1 MINPMSIVEQARRLP
16 SPKPAK
22 RLAVLFFFLL
32 PAAIAQLTLSSNMQN
47 GLPMAAVL
55 HADSLLAVTNDLPA
69 EPGETLILQGSGF
82 LNGAQ
87 ILVDG
92 SPQDTTVLDD
102 NDAQFVLPPD
112 AGGSFL
118 EIAVTAADGS
128 VTPAAIVP
136 VDAPFDSTQLA
147 AADVQTLVTNAALAS
162 DAAGLAVAVVDRA
175 GRILAIYRRPATTDA
190 SVEKALSLA
199 RTGAFFSSQATPL
212 SSRTVRAISRPNF
225 PEGIPNQPSGPLF
238 GIENTNR
245 GCNFNVTFL
254 PGQTLPQLQNATGT
268 GYGLGMA
275 TVAGGLPLFRNG
287 VTVVG
292 GIGVAGL
299 ASDDADE
306 FAAAAA
312 SQASGFFVQLPL
324 PDPGAVY
331 LNGFR
336 LPFINS
342 GTPAGIH
349 ATSDPGGSYQVGPLN
364 GAPAPDGWLVG
375 PTASATLSV
384 SDVTAIVQS
393 AIDTASLTRAA
404 IRLPIGSRARMVISV
419 SDLDGNIL
427 AIYRMPDSPI
437 FSIDVALT
445 KARNVVYFS
454 GPNRDPRDLPGVPMG
469 TAVTNRSIGFS
480 SQPYFPSGIWNTKPG
495 PFAAMYAADTANP
508 CTQANQPPNPNQ
520 SGIVFFPGSA
530 PLYRNGQLVGG
541 LGISGDGVDQDDFV
555 TSGGAIN
562 LLAPAG
568 IRADQIFIRGIRLPY
583 WSFPRNPEQ

>member
-1 MINPMSIVEQARRLP
+1 MKIGTGGRMMIPALFTAALWGQA
-16 SPKPAK
+16 S
-22 RLAVLFFFLL
+22 
-32 PAAIAQLTLSSNMQN
+32 LTTNWVN
-47 GLPMAAVL
+47 GLQMAVVL
-55 HADSLLAVTNDLPA
+55 HGATGMAVSDGSPA
-69 EPGETLILQGSGF
+69 EPGETLILQGAGFSG
-82 LNGAQ
+82 GAQ
-87 ILVDG
+87 ILVG
-92 SPQDTTVLDD
+92 GAAVSTTVIDD
-102 NDAQFVLPPD
+102 GDAQFVLPAA

-118 EIAVTAADGS
+118 EIAVSGGDGNVS
-128 VTPAAIVP
+128 PAAVVP
-136 VDAPFDSTQLA
+136 VDAPFDAVQLA

-162 DAAGLAVAVVDRA
+162 DGAGLAVAVVDRA
-175 GRILAIYRRPATTDA
+175 GRVLAIYRRPSTTDA
-190 SVEKALSLA
+190 DVEKGLSLA

-254 PGQTLPQLQNATGT
+254 PGQMLLQLQNATGT
-268 GYGLGMA
+268 GYGAGIA
-275 TVAGGLPLFRNG
+275 TVAGGLPLFRG
-287 VTVVG
+287 GTTVVG

-299 ASDDADE
+299 GSDDTDE
-306 FAAAAA
+306 YAAAVAA
-312 SQASGFFVQLPL
+312 QASGFFVQLPL

-342 GTPAGIH
+342 AAPSGVVAVNPFLIPNGT
-349 ATSDPGGSYQVGPLN
+349 YQLGPLN
-364 GAPAPDGWLVG
+364 GMPAPDGWLVG
-375 PTASATLSV
+375 PSASATLSV
-384 SDVTAIVQS
+384 ADVTAIVQS

-404 IRLPIGSRARMVISV
+404 IRLPVGTRASMVISV
-419 SDLDGNIL
+419 ADLDGNIL
-427 AIYRMPDSPI
+427 ALYRMPDSLI

-454 GPNRDPRDLPGVPMG
+454 GPNRDPRDLPGVAIG
-469 TAVTNRSIGFS
+469 TAVTNRTVGFG

-495 PFAAMYAADTANP
+495 PFAPMYAADTANP
-508 CTQANQPPNPNQ
+508 CTQGNQPANPNQ

-541 LGISGDGVDQDDFV
+541 LGVSGDGVDQDDFV
-555 TSGGAIN
+555 TSGGAMN
-562 LLAPAG
+562 FLAPAG
-568 IRADQIFIRGIRLPY
+568 IRADQIFVRGIRLPY